1 MLNIILCS
9 WRLCDVLL
17 GANCWSTHVDYRKQ
31 TCRHIQHECET
42 AKTCVCVCMLQCRV
56 CRSHQHVLPRTSC
69 GPPHTH
75 LESFALFFPFH
86 LHLFALPLAIFSSAN
101 NNNNANAYMCALH
114 SALYDLLREC
124 ERRHFNVVHCCIR
137 SRVRAK
143 YIYIY
148 IYIEANIYVG
158 RNCLLLVSGNGIN
171 DGSHPDRVNHVSMRC
186 AGYISREPSITVAQ
200 REWNVR
206 RQR

>member
-148 IYIEANIYVG
+148 RSEYIRGPE
-158 RNCLLLVSGNGIN
+158 LLAS
-171 DGSHPDRVNHVSMRC
+171 C
-186 AGYISREPSITVAQ
+186 Q
-200 REWNVR
+200 RKWN
-206 RQR
+206 